1 MIFFALGLSAL
12 MLAVVTVVAW
22 RVRRL
27 GATQLQAPPLKT
39 AIVLGARVY
48 ADGTPSDA
56 LIDRV
61 HVGVALLAQKRVER
75 LLLTGGSPDT
85 RPTEAELMAKLARSL
100 GAPASALVLETRSR
114 STFDNA
120 RFSVALLEP
129 SEREVVLVTCDFHVA
144 RALAQFRAHRL
155 TVWPAP
161 SPRALDTS
169 TRLMVT
175 FKEVI
180 GLLRRPWLL
189 RGLRQP
195 DPRMG
200 R

>member
-1 MIFFALGLSAL
+1 MIALAITCTVLIAL
-12 MLAVVTVVAW
+12 VLFLAAQ
-22 RVRRL
+22 VRRL
-27 GATQLQAPPLKT
+27 GAAHFAAPPLKT
-39 AIVLGARVY
+39 AVVLGARVY
-48 ADGTPSDA
+48 ADGVASDA
-56 LIDRV
+56 LVDRV
-61 HVGVALLAQKRVER
+61 RVGVALLKEGRVER
-75 LLLTGGSPDT
+75 LILTGGSPDH
-85 RPTEAELMAKLARSL
+85 RPTEADVMAKIAREL
-100 GAPASALVLETRSR
+100 GAPAEALVLETKSR

-129 SEREVVLVTCDFHVA
+129 SEREIVLVTCDFHVA

-161 SPRALDTS
+161 SPRVLDTS

>member
-1 MIFFALGLSAL
+1 MIAVAITSTALIAL
-12 MLAVVTVVAW
+12 VLVIAA
-22 RVRRL
+22 RVRHL
-27 GATQLQAPPLKT
+27 GALRFDAPPLDT
-39 AIVLGARVY
+39 AVVLGARVY

-56 LIDRV
+56 LVDRV
-61 HVGVALLAQKRVER
+61 QVGVALLKAGRVKRLV
-75 LLLTGGSPDT
+75 LTGGSPDA
-85 RPTEAELMAKLARSL
+85 RPTEADVMAKIAREL
-100 GAPASALVLETRSR
+100 GATADTLVLETQSR

-120 RFSVALLEP
+120 RFAVGLLAAD
-129 SEREVVLVTCDFHVA
+129 EREIVLVTCDFHVA

-161 SPRALDTS
+161 SARALDTS